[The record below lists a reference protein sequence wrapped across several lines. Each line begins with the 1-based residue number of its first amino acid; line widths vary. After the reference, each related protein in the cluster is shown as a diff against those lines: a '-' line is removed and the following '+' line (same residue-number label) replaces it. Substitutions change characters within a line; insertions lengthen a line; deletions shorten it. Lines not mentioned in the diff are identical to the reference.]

1 MKNIVNLILIYLLF
15 LHSPLVACGTTIS
28 GATQNGNVFNV
39 TPSHFSSSGTTGFR
53 QYSNFTLDENH
64 IVNLEF
70 QNNMNKF
77 VNIVNNPVTINGI
90 LNTVK
95 NGNFYNGNAI
105 FITNGGFTIGASGVI
120 NVGSLNVYT
129 TNKLPDINELSSMVD
144 SSLENNIDSF
154 KTHMAHPITIN
165 GKILAFED
173 VNLYGKSLTT
183 SENSVIIT
191 GFNPKESTTIPTQ
204 YDIATKNI
212 ASQARS
218 AANIRISD
226 IINTGNAKELSNN
239 YTFSSSKGKIT
250 IVSKDNV
257 NIQGKIACGKDFN
270 IESNNEIILSGPI
283 LVKNNINIDNDSK
296 SSLVIRNEVTIF
308 DNGNF
313 NINKKNGKTHIQ
325 SNSIININKGNLTI
339 IQEDTNVDKLSELS
353 NSLQINGKVI
363 LNDGDVLITHD
374 SPKSMRIDSNT
385 IIANNFTINNFN
397 SLNIHTYS
405 PEIFISSIIYT
416 KNDLNILNSS
426 SSKIFL
432 DNNGILNANNINIY
446 NGYYYKDSGP
456 VHLQGTILANNN
468 LNITNN
474 GVGQLII
481 DQNAYIESTNGNTNI
496 LGKRGSGSFNI
507 NSNFIKAKKILTIC
521 HEDDITTP
529 DISDTVNVKN
539 ITYEINKIITNETN
553 LQKNETNNFF
563 NTYITSNEEMKII
576 DIKELNTEELI
587 TIYDLEFYNK
597 KYFLESK
604 ALYF

>member
-77 VNIVNNPVTINGI
+77 VNIVNNPVTINGV

-105 FITNGGFTIGASGVI
+105 FITKGGFTVGASGVI

-129 TNKLPDINELSSMVD
+129 TNKLPDINELSNMVD

-165 GKILAFED
+165 GKILALED

-183 SENSVIIT
+183 GENSVILT
-191 GFNPKESTTIPTQ
+191 GFNPKENTTIPTQ
-204 YDIATKNI
+204 NDIATKNI

-218 AANIRISD
+218 AANLRISD
-226 IINTGNAKELSNN
+226 IINTGNAKGLSNN
-239 YTFSSSKGKIT
+239 YTFSSSNGKIT

-325 SNSIININKGNLTI
+325 SNSIININKGNLKI
-339 IQEDTNVDKLSELS
+339 IQEDTNIDKMSELS

-374 SPKSMRIDSNT
+374 SPKSISIDSNT
-385 IIANNFTINNFN
+385 LIANNFTINNFN
-397 SLNIHTYS
+397 SLNIHKYS
-405 PEIFISSIIYT
+405 PEIFISSNIYT
-416 KNDLNILNSS
+416 KNAINILNSS

-432 DNNGILNANNINIY
+432 DNNGILNSNNINIY
-446 NGYYYKDSGP
+446 NGYYYKDSGA
-456 VHLQGTILANNN
+456 VHLQGTVLANNN

-481 DQNAYIESTNGNTNI
+481 DENAYIESTNGNTNI

-507 NSNFIKAKKILTIC
+507 KSNFIKAKKILTIC

-563 NTYITSNEEMKII
+563 NSYITSNEEMKII
-576 DIKELNTEELI
+576 DIKDLNTEELI

>member
-1 MKNIVNLILIYLLF
+1 
-15 LHSPLVACGTTIS
+15 
-28 GATQNGNVFNV
+28 
-39 TPSHFSSSGTTGFR
+39 
-53 QYSNFTLDENH
+53 
-64 IVNLEF
+64 
-70 QNNMNKF
+70 MNKF

-183 SENSVIIT
+183 SENSVILT

-446 NGYYYKDSGP
+446 NGYYYKDSGS

-507 NSNFIKAKKILTIC
+507 KSNFIKAKKILTIC

>member
-1 MKNIVNLILIYLLF
+1 
-15 LHSPLVACGTTIS
+15 
-28 GATQNGNVFNV
+28 
-39 TPSHFSSSGTTGFR
+39 
-53 QYSNFTLDENH
+53 
-64 IVNLEF
+64 
-70 QNNMNKF
+70 
-77 VNIVNNPVTINGI
+77 
-90 LNTVK
+90 
-95 NGNFYNGNAI
+95 
-105 FITNGGFTIGASGVI
+105 
-120 NVGSLNVYT
+120 
-129 TNKLPDINELSSMVD
+129 MVD
-144 SSLENNIDSF
+144 SSLEKNIDSF

-183 SENSVIIT
+183 SEKSVILT
-191 GFNPKESTTIPTQ
+191 GFNPKDSTNIPTQ
-204 YDIATKNI
+204 NDIASKNI
-212 ASQARS
+212 ASQALS

-226 IINTGNAKELSNN
+226 IINTGNAKGLSNN
-239 YTFSSSKGKIT
+239 YTFSSSNGNIT

-257 NIQGKIACGKDFN
+257 NIQGKIVSGKDFN

-296 SSLVIRNEVTIF
+296 SSLVIRKEVTIF

-325 SNSIININKGNLTI
+325 SNSIININKGNLKI
-339 IQEDTNVDKLSELS
+339 IQEDTTVDKISEELY

-374 SPKSMRIDSNT
+374 SPKSISIDSNT
-385 IIANNFTINNFN
+385 LIANNFTINNFN

-405 PEIFISSIIYT
+405 PEIIISSNIYT
-416 KNDLNILNSS
+416 KNAINILNSS

-446 NGYYYKDSGP
+446 NGYYYKYSGS
-456 VHLQGTILANNN
+456 VYLEGTILANNN

-481 DQNAYIESTNGNTNI
+481 DENAYIESTNGNTNI

-507 NSNFIKAKKILTIC
+507 KSNFIKAKKILTIC
-521 HEDDITTP
+521 HEDDITIP
-529 DISDTVNVKN
+529 KMSDTVNVNNN
-539 ITYEINKIITNETN
+539 ITYEINKIITNETK

-563 NTYITSNEEMKII
+563 NTYITTNEEMKII
-576 DIKELNTEELI
+576 DIKEINTEELI